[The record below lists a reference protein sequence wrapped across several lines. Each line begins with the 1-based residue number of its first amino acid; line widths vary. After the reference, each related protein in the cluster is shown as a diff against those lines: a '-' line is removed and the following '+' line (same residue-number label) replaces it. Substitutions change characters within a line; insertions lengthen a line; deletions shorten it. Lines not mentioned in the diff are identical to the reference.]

1 MAVVVEDNTVVTM
14 TTMVAKNKTVD
25 NDSGDG
31 GKMVETAMVMK
42 NEIISNIDGGD
53 VTNRN
58 Y

>member
-1 MAVVVEDNTVVTM
+1 MEDNTVVTM